1 MTLGS
6 HQSTIGKSQVHITPR
21 WIIDALGPFDLDPC
35 AADSRPWN
43 CATENMIER
52 DNGLSMGW
60 LAKEFVWLNPPFD
73 RRGILDWMLRMAAH
87 NNGIALLHARTETA
101 WFQPCWQHASAIFF
115 LRHRVVFCKPDGSP
129 CTTLKGLV
137 ANSGAPVCLVG
148 FGDLARERFW
158 KSGLEGALVTKWKT
172 N

>member
-21 WIIDALGPFDLDPC
+21 WIIDALGPFDLDPAAAGQAPWRC
-35 AADSRPWN
+35 AKTCIALP
-43 CATENMIER
+43 A
-52 DNGLSMGW
+52 NGLTLPWYG
-60 LAKEFVWLNPPFD
+60 FVYLNPPFD
-73 RRGILDWMLRMAAH
+73 RRGILDWITKLASH

-115 LRHRVVFCKPDGSP
+115 LRHRVVFHKPDGSH
-129 CTTLKGLV
+129 CITGAGLV

-148 FGDLARERFW
+148 FGSLAQHRLQ
-158 KSGLEGALVTKWKT
+158 KCGLKGALVTRWQT